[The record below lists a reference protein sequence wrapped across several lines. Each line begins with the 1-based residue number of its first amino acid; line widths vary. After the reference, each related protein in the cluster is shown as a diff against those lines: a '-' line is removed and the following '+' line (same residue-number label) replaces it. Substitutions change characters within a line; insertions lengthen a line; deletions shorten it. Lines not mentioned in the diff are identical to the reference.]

1 MEVKSSYKVFVTMLR
16 RYGLRPYRYHC
27 QRYTTVMIQV
37 PERFVTETLW
47 PEFRTGTTIN
57 FGGHAIRKIH
67 RFGAESLSTLRIF
80 FLRIG
85 RPQ

>member
-16 RYGLRPYRYHC
+16 RYGLMPYRYHG

-47 PEFRTGTTIN
+47 PEFQKINAELTADTQLGKSTGS
-57 FGGHAIRKIH
+57 AQSR
-67 RFGAESLSTLRIF
+67 
-80 FLRIG
+80 
-85 RPQ
+85 